1 MAAGGSYTMLIITGK
16 RHQLRPLQLQSPAVG
31 LLGVQ
36 ATALQAGVLTILR
49 LSHCNIPR
57 CCAVAALCSQLRS
70 FTFHCA
76 ASQMWDHFTL
86 TAHKHSS
93 ASRLQGDTELH

>member
-1 MAAGGSYTMLIITGK
+1 MAAGGSYTELIIPGK
-16 RHQLRPLQLQSPAVG
+16 RHQLQPLQLQSPAVG
-31 LLGVQ
+31 LQGVQ
-36 ATALQAGVLTILR
+36 ATVFQAGVLTILR

-76 ASQMWDHFTL
+76 ASQMSDHFTL

-93 ASRLQGDTELH
+93 ASQLQGDTEHH

>member
-1 MAAGGSYTMLIITGK
+1 M
-16 RHQLRPLQLQSPAVG
+16 
-31 LLGVQ
+31 Q
-36 ATALQAGVLTILR
+36 ATVLQAGVLTILR